1 MVDFRQKSFD
11 ILQQASKIP
20 PKEQG
25 VRLSLPWVSQHE
37 GEEVTLKSVDYN
49 AYNKKR
55 SELIEL
61 GMQAQSAIVMFMSL
75 TGYLSSLTK
84 GIRGDGKV
92 GGQHISSMIDV
103 IEREVMHDID
113 ALDAI
118 QSMQQTAAFFNN
130 PAF

>member
-1 MVDFRQKSFD
+1 MNWECK
-11 ILQQASKIP
+11 
-20 PKEQG
+20 
-25 VRLSLPWVSQHE
+25 
-37 GEEVTLKSVDYN
+37 
-49 AYNKKR
+49 
-55 SELIEL
+55 
-61 GMQAQSAIVMFMSL
+61 AQSAIVMFMSL

-118 QSMQQTAAFFNN
+118 QSMQQTAVSFNN
-130 PAF
+130 QHFDTLKRVERVWYEAIFFGAYFALSKFVPITVWESLLSKHCPICFRGSCYLM